1 MSARAASARVDSAL
15 RLVLADRFYR
25 SATIALFIYGVAMSA
40 TVPQM
45 TLFLAKE
52 LGASLQVAGS
62 YFLVNLI
69 APLAGF
75 VIGAISDRRSDR
87 LVVFR
92 ICAVVCGA
100 GWLAMA
106 LSTQLWMP
114 FVIGAGVLS
123 LGGAIIA
130 QLLAAVRDQLSH
142 HPTAAENRIISMVR
156 MGFCAGWVIGPVL
169 GTWIGTSFGP
179 RVLFLFT
186 AVCAWAQLVPIGRQ
200 KVYRFIAAPLSETAA
215 SPRGGMSSLLIFTGL
230 CVFLMSGDTIK
241 FAYVPIYM
249 TEQLRSSALTLGL
262 VIAVQPLL
270 EIAVMPVAARLSDR
284 FGTLPIL
291 IIGGVFGVAAYLTY
305 AASSSATGMFA
316 GQVLT
321 AVLWG
326 CLASLGVTIAQ
337 QLHPGGVATASGLF
351 TGAIMLAAAAGGAIG
366 GFGVTV
372 LGLPG
377 VFVIPAA
384 FTAAAVV
391 GLTLQWCRPAVR
403 AAVSPPSTQTAMI
416 AEACCGDR

>member
-1 MSARAASARVDSAL
+1 MSTRAASARADSAL

-45 TLFLAKE
+45 TLFLTRE
-52 LGASLQVAGS
+52 LGASLQVAGW
-62 YFLVNLI
+62 YFLVNLM

-75 VIGAISDRRSDR
+75 VIGAVSDRRSDR
-87 LVVFR
+87 LVIFR
-92 ICAVVCGA
+92 ICAVACCA
-100 GWLAMA
+100 GWRAIA

-114 FVIGAGVLS
+114 FGIGDVLF
-123 LGGAIIA
+123 A

-142 HPTAAENRIISMVR
+142 HPTPAENRIISMVR
-156 MGFCAGWVIGPVL
+156 MGFSAGWVIGPVL

-179 RVLFLFT
+179 RVLLLFT
-186 AVCAWAQLVPIGRQ
+186 AICAWAQLVPIGRQ
-200 KVYRFIAAPLSETAA
+200 KVYRFIAAPHSETAV
-215 SPRGGMSSLLIFTGL
+215 SPRGGGMSSLLIFTGL

-241 FAYVPIYM
+241 FAYLPIFM
-249 TEQLRSSALTLGL
+249 TEQLHSSALTLGL

-270 EIAVMPVAARLSDR
+270 EIAVMPVAARMSDR

-305 AASSSATGMFA
+305 ATSSSATGMFA

-337 QLHPGGVATASGLF
+337 QLYPGGVATASGLF

-372 LGLPG
+372 LGLPA

-391 GLTLQWCRPAVR
+391 GLTLLWRRPAVR
-403 AAVSPPSTQTAMI
+403 AAVSPPSTQAAMI